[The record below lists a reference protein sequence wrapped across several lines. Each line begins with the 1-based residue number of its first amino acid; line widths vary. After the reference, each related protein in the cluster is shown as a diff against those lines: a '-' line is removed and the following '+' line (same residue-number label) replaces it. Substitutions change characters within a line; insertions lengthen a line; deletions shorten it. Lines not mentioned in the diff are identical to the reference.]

1 MNVKKLLA
9 GMWVGAL
16 LLGIT
21 AAQAHHS
28 FAAVFDSA
36 KPVKVVGKVTNLE
49 WVNPH
54 ARFYVDVKNDSGG
67 VDKWECELVSPNSLM
82 RIGWTRRSLVA
93 GDEITVEGFA
103 ARDGTHRLD
112 AHAVTLADGSRIFSG
127 ERVQRGL
134 E

>member
-1 MNVKKLLA
+1 MKNVLA
-9 GMWVGAL
+9 GMLVAAL
-16 LLGIT
+16 LIGGKT
-21 AAQAHHS
+21 TQAHHS

-36 KPVKVVGKVTNLE
+36 KPVKVSGKVTNME

-54 ARFYVDVKNDSGG
+54 ARFYVDVKNASGG

-82 RIGWTRRSLVA
+82 RIGWTRKSLVA

-112 AHAVTLADGSRIFSG
+112 THTVTLADGSKVSSG
-127 ERVQRGL
+127 ERVAPH
-134 E
+134 